1 MRARRAWLP
10 LAFGGVLL
18 ALGASD
24 ARAEPSL
31 WRRASHP
38 KARAEARLLRGLERL
53 LDAEEQAQSDPEFS
67 NHFARAAVAMLD
79 LARLPEPED
88 PRLAVAMAH
97 ALVSARLGRGGEAER
112 LLERALPALPEGS
125 LRAWAYFELARARTE
140 RGDRAGARDAL
151 DRVLELAVDAE
162 RRSLA
167 FYARAQAESALG
179 ELERAA
185 RDFEAATST
194 ATEELVRLR
203 ARYGVAVT
211 LERRGDLPGALALLE
226 PVIAVRLP
234 LSHYPAEDPLELPGG
249 FDPPYEVHYVKALV
263 ALSRARKAEEAPERR
278 AAYEQVVAESDAYTA
293 AAPLDSP
300 WRGHARALSERAK
313 AELRRLPASKKAAR

>member
-1 MRARRAWLP
+1 MRARRVWLP
-10 LAFGGVLL
+10 LAFGGALL
-18 ALGASD
+18 ALAVSD
-24 ARAEPSL
+24 AHAEPSL

-38 KARAEARLLRGLERL
+38 QARAEARLLRGLERL

-97 ALVSARLGRGGEAER
+97 ALVSAQVGRSREAER
-112 LLERALPALPEGS
+112 LLERALPQLPEGS
-125 LRAWAYFELARARTE
+125 LLAWAVFELARARTE

-151 DRVLELAVDAE
+151 GRVLALAVDSE
-162 RRSLA
+162 RRALA

-179 ELERAA
+179 ELEGAA
-185 RDFEAATST
+185 RDFEAATQA
-194 ATEELVRLR
+194 ATEELLRLR
-203 ARYGVAVT
+203 ARYGLAVT

-234 LSHYPAEDPLELPGG
+234 LSRYPAEEPLELPGG
-249 FDPPYEVHYVKALV
+249 FDPPYEVHYAKALA
-263 ALSRARKAEEAPERR
+263 ALARARQGEAAPERR
-278 AAYEQVVAESDAYTA
+278 AAYERAVEECDAYA
-293 AAPLDSP
+293 GAAPLDSP
-300 WRGHARALSERAK
+300 WRERARALSERAK
-313 AELRRLPASKKAAR
+313 AELRRLPARKAPAR